1 MGYTNFPN
9 GITSMGVP
17 VHGSVPMGLTKIL
30 FVDYGNGSDGVAE
43 KDNSPVK
50 PFKTIAKAMGLITT
64 NKNEGI
70 ALMGNSTH
78 TLTEMLTV
86 SKNRVHIFGYDP
98 GGRKYGQNA
107 KIAIGVTTAVTDIAA
122 ITNTGVRNS
131 FSNVKI
137 MSNNTL
143 TEGLYAVVEAGE
155 YTVYDSCEIYLS
167 TQLTVTA
174 AGEMVMNGDSCQ
186 MYNCTIGSLA
196 NAQTGTVIRPCMT
209 FNNNLAPS
217 GSSQARECYFENV
230 RMLKHSA
237 HTTSAFVYVT
247 ADVDVERT
255 MEFKDCAFINAIL
268 SAATPAVAV
277 AGAAALTVGQIILSG
292 NTYEIGCTALAT
304 QTGIWSAMPT
314 FAAAGGSAV
323 QAT

>member
-1 MGYTNFPN
+1 MGTYSMGTGIPSYN
-9 GITSMGVP
+9 GI
-17 VHGSVPMGLTKIL
+17 PMVGGFPTGLTKVF
-30 FVDYGNGSDGVAE
+30 FVDYGSGSDGN
-43 KDNSPVK
+43 KGTNSKRPL
-50 PFKTIAKAMGLITT
+50 KTIAKAYSLVTT

-78 TLTEMLTV
+78 VLTAMLTV
-86 SKNRVHIFGYDP
+86 AKSRVHIFGFDP

-107 KIAIGVTTAVTDIAA
+107 KIGIGVTTAVTDIAA
-122 ITNTGVRNS
+122 ITNTGIRNS
-131 FSNVKI
+131 FRNVKI
-137 MSNNTL
+137 MSDNTL
-143 TEGLYAVVEAGE
+143 TEGIYTVVEAGE
-155 YTVYDSCEIYLS
+155 YTVYDGCEIYLS

-196 NAQTGTVIRPCMT
+196 NAQTGTVVRPCMT

-237 HTTSAFVYVT
+237 HTTSAFVYAT
-247 ADVDVERT
+247 ADADIERT

-277 AGAAALTVGQIILSG
+277 VGVAALTVGQIVLSG
-292 NTYEIGCTALAT
+292 NTYEIGCDALAT
-304 QTGIWSAMPT
+304 QTGIWSALPT
-314 FAAAGGSAV
+314 LAAAGGSAL